1 MFIDASALV
10 AILKGEPEADMLLGR
25 LTESRSAP
33 IVSAIA
39 RFEATASIAEARARS
54 QGRTRAAAE
63 DFDLAQELVDELIAE
78 LKARDAP
85 ISDRVGRVA
94 IEAARTYGKL
104 VGHPADL
111 NMGDCFAYACAKVYG
126 ARLLYKGRDFSETD
140 LA

>member
-1 MFIDASALV
+1 MFIDASVLV
-10 AILKGEPEADMLLGR
+10 AILKGEPDAGVLLGR
-25 LTESRSAP
+25 LTESRSTP
-33 IVSAIA
+33 LVSAIS
-39 RFEATASIAEARARS
+39 RFEATASIAAARARS
-54 QGRTRAAAE
+54 PGRARAAAE
-63 DFDLAQELVDELIAE
+63 DFALAQELVDELVAE

-85 ISDRVGRVA
+85 ISERVGRVA

-126 ARLLYKGRDFSETD
+126 AQLLYKGRDFSETD